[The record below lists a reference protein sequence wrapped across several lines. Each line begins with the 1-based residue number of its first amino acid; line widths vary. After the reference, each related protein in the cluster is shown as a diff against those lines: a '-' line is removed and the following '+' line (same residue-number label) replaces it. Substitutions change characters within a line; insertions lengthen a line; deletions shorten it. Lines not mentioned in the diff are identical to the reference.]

1 MNRIVMTEN
10 LAFSVIVPTAG
21 RPSTLASA
29 VKTVLCQEGN
39 DFEVL
44 VSDNDRTQDTAR
56 IIASIED
63 PRLRYIKTPRRFS
76 MTKHWNFALSQ
87 ARGRYVMILGDDDG
101 LVPNALQRARHI
113 TEHHLDADIIYG
125 PMAFFQWPTQAGPGH
140 FTLVPAQASEGFVDL
155 REILARVLYFGGARW
170 EELPSVY
177 RAFVSGTVLAKIA
190 SILNGSFTDTLN
202 PDMFN
207 GFAIACLGDVRAYRT
222 SAPLAICGTS
232 YDTAKKKMPR
242 LRSSKDS
249 QSELVRQHL
258 IDYDDL
264 ALRAPLPKE
273 FPRILNSFTETILVA
288 LERFQTND
296 GANHRLNLSAH
307 YAWIASWSRAGGVC
321 DFWHFRDALRKN
333 GFSFPRFLVWYIAFR
348 LRHMSSPLIARI
360 HISRKHLPT
369 DISDIY
375 EAAMLLAATQAGNSN

>member
-1 MNRIVMTEN
+1 MTEN

-56 IIASIED
+56 IVASIKD
-63 PRLRYIKTPRRFS
+63 PRLRYVKTPCRFS
-76 MTKHWNFALSQ
+76 MTEHWNFALSQ
-87 ARGRYVMILGDDDG
+87 ARARYVMILGDDDG
-101 LVPNALQRARHI
+101 LAPNALQRARHI
-113 TEHHLDADIIYG
+113 MENRPDADIIYG

-140 FTLVPAQASEGFVDL
+140 FTLVPAHASEGFVDL
-155 REILARVLYFGGARW
+155 RVTLARVLYFGGARW

-177 RAFVSGTVLAKIA
+177 RAFVKRTVLSKIA
-190 SILNGSFTDTLN
+190 SILNGAFTDTLN

-222 SAPLAICGTS
+222 SVPLAICGTS
-232 YDTAKKKMPR
+232 YDPAKKKMPR

-249 QSELVRQHL
+249 QSELVHQHL
-258 IDYDDL
+258 IDYEDL
-264 ALRAPLPKE
+264 ALRAPLPEE
-273 FPRILNSFTETILVA
+273 FPRIFNAFAETILVA
-288 LERFQTND
+288 LERFKADD

-307 YAWIASWSRAGGVC
+307 YAWLASWSRTGGVR
-321 DFWHFRDALRKN
+321 DFWHFRDALREN

-348 LRHMSSPLIARI
+348 LRHMSFPLIAR
-360 HISRKHLPT
+360 SRVRRKRLPT

-375 EAAMLLAATQAGNSN
+375 QAAMLLAATQAGDSN